1 LLQFLITVLQVVQ
14 FLGLELIDGF
24 GIGRL
29 ILLVFLILGI
39 ELYLYGIQLV
49 AQLFLQCLQFHGS
62 GIALRHQSH
71 QLGHVNVSEF
81 LS

>member
-1 LLQFLITVLQVVQ
+1 MLQFLITVLQVVQ

-49 AQLFLQCLQFHGS
+49 AQLS
-62 GIALRHQSH
+62 GIRVTNSAMLMYP
-71 QLGHVNVSEF
+71 NF
-81 LS
+81 